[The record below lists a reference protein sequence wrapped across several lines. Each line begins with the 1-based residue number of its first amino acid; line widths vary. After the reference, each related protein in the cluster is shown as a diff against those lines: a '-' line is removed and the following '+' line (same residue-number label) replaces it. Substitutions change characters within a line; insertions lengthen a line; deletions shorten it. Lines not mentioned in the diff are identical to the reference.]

1 MRTFQNYYSV
11 WRQFGGLPEFYSI
24 PHGFTVDKREGYPL
38 RPGQLTCLVTKQHLL
53 SCLVFIPKNQENNS
67 TLNIITEKQFFPCNN
82 NNIYSSIIPVAK
94 YIHPTQTC
102 VYIFVS
108 ELIESAMYLFRATGD
123 HTYLQ
128 LGLDALESI
137 EKIAKTP
144 CGYASVRS
152 PVSC

>member
-1 MRTFQNYYSV
+1 M
-11 WRQFGGLPEFYSI
+11 G
-24 PHGFTVDKREGYPL
+24 
-38 RPGQLTCLVTKQHLL
+38 
-53 SCLVFIPKNQENNS
+53 
-67 TLNIITEKQFFPCNN
+67 
-82 NNIYSSIIPVAK
+82 
-94 YIHPTQTC
+94 
-102 VYIFVS
+102 FVS

-152 PVSC
+152 SVTGERK